1 MPRTPQPTGTVP
13 CPTPHAARVLLLT
26 VPRVGSYRAPS
37 QSVQEPVA
45 DARAEPPGPLPGSK
59 PVSNYIDV
67 MTDSNSIK
75 FPGVVNIASHGGAFT
90 TRVAFKP
97 PQQTGRSATAFVR
110 FARAGSSA
118 RVRRTA
124 APRPVGGAP
133 LTLRQSRPFL
143 QRLVG
148 NSGYGHR
155 LPVRHLRRLASA
167 AGTGA
172 LFTPASP
179 GWAPTWTWRNNP
191 GGTAAFFPVSGPSF
205 AASPRM
211 AAGRCQWQRRQWQ
224 RRQWQ
229 RRQWQRRRRHRQR
242 SFTAPPP
249 S

>member
-1 MPRTPQPTGTVP
+1 MRLHNPFKNPSLTPGPSRQARSRDPSRCQIILMLSPTTIVSNSP
-13 CPTPHAARVLLLT
+13 VLST
-26 VPRVGSYRAPS
+26 SHHMAAPS
-37 QSVQEPVA
+37 
-45 DARAEPPGPLPGSK
+45 PLGLPSNHRSK
-59 PVSNYIDV
+59 PAGLLRL
-67 MTDSNSIK
+67 
-75 FPGVVNIASHGGAFT
+75 P
-90 TRVAFKP
+90 
-97 PQQTGRSATAFVR
+97 SALP
-110 FARAGSSA
+110 
-118 RVRRTA
+118 
-124 APRPVGGAP
+124 APRAVHGSAGPPRPGQWVAAP

-229 RRQWQRRRRHRQR
+229 GCRRHRQR
-242 SFTAPPP
+242 SFTAPRP